1 MAKVFLLCERAH
13 ILLQC
18 VIVEFPKA
26 GYYYTSCLPNL
37 ELLIPRFLHP
47 TQQLELN
54 TRLLCSLMMSNKTCH
69 ETLIM
74 DQSVS
79 CIIFE
84 KIGLFL
90 NTGALV
96 SYRMACLLRFYVI
109 VVRPISFHQDNP
121 VRVSLIVK
129 FTTLGFIVTG
139 LLFTLTVDHQFAFS
153 RAFLAPDE
161 EPVPINFYAKIW
173 FSLLFLADVVILILY
188 GFIISKVL
196 RTPTVSSML
205 RQVRCKRNCA
215 LSD

>member
-129 FTTLGFIVTG
+129 VTTLGFFVTG
-139 LLFTLTVDHQFAFS
+139 LLFNDPGTAS
-153 RAFLAPDE
+153 
-161 EPVPINFYAKIW
+161 N
-173 FSLLFLADVVILILY
+173 
-188 GFIISKVL
+188 
-196 RTPTVSSML
+196 
-205 RQVRCKRNCA
+205 
-215 LSD
+215 

>member
-1 MAKVFLLCERAH
+1 MM
-13 ILLQC
+13 
-18 VIVEFPKA
+18 
-26 GYYYTSCLPNL
+26 PN
-37 ELLIPRFLHP
+37 
-47 TQQLELN
+47 N
-54 TRLLCSLMMSNKTCH
+54 TCH

-173 FSLLFLADVVILILY
+173 FSILFLADVVFLILY
-188 GFIISKVL
+188 GFIT
-196 RTPTVSSML
+196 TPTVSSMF
-205 RQVRCKRNCA
+205 RQVRCKRNWA